1 MDTKKSFKY
10 IFTDQWWMSPYS
22 YLALN
27 SVCFKQRVHQSNK
40 DKISLKRILMMPGTS
55 PVDVPVVRERKREGE
70 RDI

>member
-1 MDTKKSFKY
+1 
-10 IFTDQWWMSPYS
+10 MSPYS

-40 DKISLKRILMMPGTS
+40 DKISLKRIHMMPGTS